1 VTSTKEDVTSTKRE
15 LTLPNERF
23 EEVYRADARRLWWAL
38 VAFTG
43 DRELASDA
51 VAEAFTQ
58 GLNRGEAIR
67 APAAWVKRAAFRIAA
82 GEMRRRAMESH
93 QATETGYE
101 MPEPALDVVRALASL
116 PPNQRACAVLHYYLD
131 LPITEIARVINIAP
145 PTVGVHLY
153 RARKRLRALLE
164 ETS

>member
-1 VTSTKEDVTSTKRE
+1 MAPTTRE
-15 LTLPNERF
+15 LTLPDQRF
-23 EEVYRADARRLWWAL
+23 DDVYRSEAKRLWWAL

-51 VAEAFTQ
+51 VAEAFAQ

-67 APAAWVKRAAFRIAA
+67 APAAWVRKAAFRIAA
-82 GEMRRRAMESH
+82 GEMKNRAKETH
-93 QATETGYE
+93 QAIDTGYE
-101 MPEPALDVVRALASL
+101 MPEPALDVVRSLASL
-116 PPNQRACAVLHYYLD
+116 PRNQRACAVLHYYLD
-131 LPITEIARVINIAP
+131 MPITEIARVLNIAP

-164 ETS
+164 ETT